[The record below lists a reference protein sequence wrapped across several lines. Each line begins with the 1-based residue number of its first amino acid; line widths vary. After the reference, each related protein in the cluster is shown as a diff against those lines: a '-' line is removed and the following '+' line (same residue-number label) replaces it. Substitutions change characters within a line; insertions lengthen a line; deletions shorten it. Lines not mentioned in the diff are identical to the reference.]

1 MGNNICDGTV
11 AEIHSTRYWGGELG
25 ASVETYTCVV
35 VITVGNG
42 SAALLSGSI
51 LVLAAD
57 GGLEG

>member
-1 MGNNICDGTV
+1 MMGLLL
-11 AEIHSTRYWGGELG
+11 GGELG
-25 ASVETYTCVV
+25 ASIETYTCVV